1 MLKKRGILNRTVE
14 LEATNQQLKAYTV
27 SPHAKTTQISLLS
40 GGNQQKI
47 VLSRWNF
54 AKSRVLI
61 LDEPT
66 QGIDVGAKHEVYKLI
81 NEATA
86 RGVAV
91 LLISS
96 ELPELLG
103 LSDRV
108 AIVKEGTIKEFVD
121 TKNLNEIEL
130 LQRISVN
137 RNGKEG

>member
-1 MLKKRGILNRTVE
+1 
-14 LEATNQQLKAYTV
+14 
-27 SPHAKTTQISLLS
+27 
-40 GGNQQKI
+40 
-47 VLSRWNF
+47 
-54 AKSRVLI
+54 VLI

-81 NEATA
+81 SEATA

-108 AIVKEGTIKEFVD
+108 AVVQEGKITEFLD
-121 TKNLNEIEL
+121 TQNLNEIEL
-130 LQRISVN
+130 LKRISVTTIGN
-137 RNGKEG
+137 EE

>member
-1 MLKKRGILNRTVE
+1 M
-14 LEATNQQLKAYTV
+14 
-27 SPHAKTTQISLLS
+27 
-40 GGNQQKI
+40 
-47 VLSRWNF
+47 
-54 AKSRVLI
+54 
-61 LDEPT
+61 
-66 QGIDVGAKHEVYKLI
+66 YKLI